1 MIQPHSL
8 VSSNRFLTST
18 CSCCVVP
25 SPAVLEDLEAALRAV
40 DKVRPSDPLQAVARW
55 LEHPEFL
62 KLDLSLRE
70 VQGIVRIQARYRGK
84 LQRSGK
90 SSSSASTAASSSSR
104 SGGSGG
110 SGGLLTGAILSRDE
124 ESYSYLRGTVM
135 AGLIEPLQQ
144 CAVVQPDD
152 PAAFIAAW
160 LSDTTATAPTSSP
173 VAR

>member
-1 MIQPHSL
+1 
-8 VSSNRFLTST
+8 
-18 CSCCVVP
+18 
-25 SPAVLEDLEAALRAV
+25 V

-110 SGGLLTGAILSRDE
+110 LLTGAILSRDE